1 MSLSSNADRFLAAFT
16 AIESDMNKRIK
27 SDRYISYAEL
37 VRRMASL
44 DKSYHKFQR
53 YLEEFG
59 DLRNAIVHERIDGE
73 VIAEPH
79 LKIVQEIEQIAAILT
94 QPERVKD
101 YFLKRVNIVSED
113 TPLKD
118 AVALMQTSRYSK
130 IPVYD
135 ANHHFKG
142 LLTTDAITYYLC
154 ANISAANC
162 AFPEVPVKAIIGMD
176 PKDRNVSFVSQNTT
190 LVAVVSEFERHLAM
204 GKRLQEIIIT
214 QDGALNQKPLG
225 IITVADLALIYEK
238 INRNLIR

>member
-1 MSLSSNADRFLAAFT
+1 MSLSANSDRFLAAFT

-27 SDRYISYAEL
+27 SDRYISYSEL
-37 VRRMASL
+37 VRRVGNL
-44 DKSYHKFQR
+44 DRAYHKYQR

-79 LKIVQEIEQIAAILT
+79 LKIVEEIEQIASILT

-101 YFLKRVNIVSED
+101 SFLKKVNIVTEE
-113 TPLKD
+113 TPLQE
-118 AVALMQTSRYSK
+118 AVLVLENSKYSK

-135 ANHHFKG
+135 KTNHFKG
-142 LLTTDAITYYLC
+142 LLTTDAITHYLIK
-154 ANISAANC
+154 NISETNC
-162 AFPEVPVKAIIGMD
+162 AFPKVTVKDVIDAD
-176 PKDRNVSFVSQNTT
+176 PKDRDVSFISQNTT
-190 LVAVVSEFERHLAM
+190 LINVIAEFEHFLTV

-225 IITVADLALIYEK
+225 IITVADLPVIYEK

>member
-1 MSLSSNADRFLAAFT
+1 MSLTPNSERFLTAFT

-37 VRRMASL
+37 VRRMATI
-44 DKSYHKFQR
+44 DRSYHKFQR

-79 LKIVQEIEQIAAILT
+79 LKIVEEIEQIASVLT
-94 QPERVKD
+94 QPIRVKD
-101 YFLKRVNIVSED
+101 LFLKRVDLVYED
-113 TPLKD
+113 TPLID
-118 AVALMQTSRYSK
+118 AVTLLERSKYSK

-135 ANHHFKG
+135 KANHFKG
-142 LLTTDAITYYLC
+142 LLTTDAITHYLIK
-154 ANISAANC
+154 NITEANC
-162 AFPEVPVKAIIGMD
+162 AFPKVAVKEILAID
-176 PKDRNVSFVSQNTT
+176 DKDRNVSFISQNTT
-190 LVAVVSEFERHLAM
+190 LVSVIAEFEHHLAL

-225 IITVADLALIYEK
+225 IITVADLSLIYEK

>member
-1 MSLSSNADRFLAAFT
+1 MTLSSNSERFLTAFT

-37 VRRMASL
+37 VRRMSTM
-44 DKSYHKFQR
+44 DRSYHKFQR

-79 LKIVQEIEQIAAILT
+79 LKIVEEIEQIASVLT

-101 YFLKRVNIVSED
+101 VFLKRVNIVFEE
-113 TPLKD
+113 TPLTE
-118 AVALMQTSRYSK
+118 AVALLESSKYSK

-135 ANHHFKG
+135 SKNHFKG
-142 LLTTDAITYYLC
+142 LLTTDAITHYLIK
-154 ANISAANC
+154 NISEANC
-162 AFPEVPVKAIIGMD
+162 AFPKVAVKEVLVLD
-176 PKDRNVSFVSQNTT
+176 NKDRNVSFISQNTT
-190 LVAVVSEFERHLAM
+190 LVSVIAEFEHHLAL

-225 IITVADLALIYEK
+225 IITVADLSLIYEK

>member
-1 MSLSSNADRFLAAFT
+1 MSLSANSDRFLAAFT

-27 SDRYISYAEL
+27 SDRYISYSEL
-37 VRRMASL
+37 VHRMANL
-44 DKSYHKFQR
+44 DRGYHKFQR

-73 VIAEPH
+73 VITEPH
-79 LKIVQEIEQIAAILT
+79 LKIVEEIEQIASILT

-101 YFLKRVNIVSED
+101 YFLKRVVTVTEE
-113 TPLKD
+113 TPLQE
-118 AVALMQTSRYSK
+118 AVTLLDNSKYSK

-135 ANHHFKG
+135 KQNHFKG
-142 LLTTDAITYYLC
+142 LLTTDAITHFLLK
-154 ANISAANC
+154 NISEANC
-162 AFPEVPVKAIIGMD
+162 AFPKANVKAVIALD
-176 PKDRNVSFVSQNTT
+176 PKDREVSFISQNST
-190 LVAVVSEFERHLAM
+190 LINVIAEFERYLFL

-225 IITVADLALIYEK
+225 IITVADLAVIYEK

>member
-1 MSLSSNADRFLAAFT
+1 MSLTNNSERFLTAFT
-16 AIESDMNKRIK
+16 AIESDMNKRVK

-37 VRRMASL
+37 VRRVATL
-44 DKSYHKFQR
+44 DRSYHKFQR

-79 LKIVQEIEQIAAILT
+79 LKVVEEIEQIAQVLT

-101 YFLKRVNIVSED
+101 FFLKKVSIIDED
-113 TPLKD
+113 TSLEE
-118 AVALMQTSRYSK
+118 AVKLLEQTKYSK

-135 ANHHFKG
+135 RSNHFKG
-142 LLTTDAITYYLC
+142 LLTTDAITFFLVK
-154 ANISAANC
+154 NITQANC
-162 AFPEVPVKAIIGMD
+162 AFPKVAVKEVIAID
-176 PKDRNVSFVSQNTT
+176 PKDRTVSFISQNTT
-190 LVAVVSEFERHLAM
+190 LISVIAEFEHHLAL

>member
-1 MSLSSNADRFLAAFT
+1 MSLSANSDRFLAAFT

-27 SDRYISYAEL
+27 SDRYISYSEL
-37 VRRMASL
+37 VHRMANL
-44 DKSYHKFQR
+44 DRGYHKFQR

-79 LKIVQEIEQIAAILT
+79 LKIVEEIEQIALVLT

-101 YFLKRVNIVSED
+101 YFLKQVVTVTEE
-113 TPLKD
+113 TPLQE
-118 AVALMQTSRYSK
+118 AVTLLDNSKYSK

-135 ANHHFKG
+135 TQNRFKG
-142 LLTTDAITYYLC
+142 LLTTDAITHFLLK
-154 ANISAANC
+154 NISETNC
-162 AFPEVPVKAIIGMD
+162 AFPKASVKDVIALD
-176 PKDRNVSFVSQNTT
+176 PKDREVSFISENST
-190 LVAVVSEFERHLAM
+190 LINVIAEFERYLAL

-225 IITVADLALIYEK
+225 VITVADLSVIYEK

>member
-1 MSLSSNADRFLAAFT
+1 MSLSANSDRFLAAFT

-27 SDRYISYAEL
+27 SDRYISYSEL
-37 VRRMASL
+37 VHRTANL
-44 DKSYHKFQR
+44 DRGYHKFQR

-79 LKIVQEIEQIAAILT
+79 LKIVEEIEQIASILT

-101 YFLKRVNIVSED
+101 YFLKRVVTVTEE
-113 TPLKD
+113 TPLQE
-118 AVALMQTSRYSK
+118 AVTLLDNSKYSK

-135 ANHHFKG
+135 KQNHFKG
-142 LLTTDAITYYLC
+142 LLTTDAITHYLLK
-154 ANISAANC
+154 NISEANC
-162 AFPEVPVKAIIGMD
+162 AFPKASVKAVIALD
-176 PKDRNVSFVSQNTT
+176 PKDREVSFISQNST
-190 LVAVVSEFERHLAM
+190 LINVIGEFERYLAS

-225 IITVADLALIYEK
+225 IITVADLAIIYEK
-238 INRNLIR
+238 INRNLNR

>member
-1 MSLSSNADRFLAAFT
+1 MSLSPNSDRFLAAFT

-27 SDRYISYAEL
+27 SDRYISYSEL
-37 VRRMASL
+37 VRRMANL
-44 DKSYHKFQR
+44 DRGYHKFQR

-79 LKIVQEIEQIAAILT
+79 LKIVEEIEQIASVLT

-101 YFLKRVNIVSED
+101 VFLKKVYTVSEE

-118 AVALMQTSRYSK
+118 AVTLLDNSKYSK

-135 ANHHFKG
+135 THNHFKG
-142 LLTTDAITYYLC
+142 LLTTDAITHFLLK
-154 ANISAANC
+154 NIAETHC
-162 AFPEVPVKAIIGMD
+162 AFPNASVKDVIALD
-176 PKDRNVSFVSQNTT
+176 PKDRNVAFISQNTT
-190 LVAVVSEFERHLAM
+190 LISVIAEFERHLSL

-214 QDGALNQKPLG
+214 QDGALNQKPIG

>member
-1 MSLSSNADRFLAAFT
+1 MSLSPNSDRFLAAFT
-16 AIESDMNKRIK
+16 SIESDMNKRIK
-27 SDRYISYAEL
+27 SDHYISYAEL
-37 VRRMASL
+37 VRRMATL
-44 DKSYHKFQR
+44 DRSYHKFQR

-79 LKIVQEIEQIAAILT
+79 LKIVEEIESIASILT

-101 YFLKRVNIVSED
+101 YFLKKVITVFED
-113 TPLKD
+113 TPFQD
-118 AVALMQTSRYSK
+118 AVSILENSNYSK

-135 ANHHFKG
+135 RQNQFKG
-142 LLTTDAITYYLC
+142 LLTTDAIMRFLC
-154 ANISAANC
+154 QSISENNC
-162 AFPEVPVKAIIGMD
+162 VFPKVSVKDILDQDKEA
-176 PKDRNVSFVSQNTT
+176 RNVSFVSQNTT
-190 LVAVVSEFERHLAM
+190 LVNVIAEFEQHLTL

-225 IITVADLALIYEK
+225 IITITDLAFIYEK

>member
-1 MSLSSNADRFLAAFT
+1 MSLSSNSERFLTAFS
-16 AIESDMNKRIK
+16 AIESDMNKRVK

-37 VRRMASL
+37 VRRVATL
-44 DKSYHKFQR
+44 DRSYHKFQR

-79 LKIVQEIEQIAAILT
+79 LKVVEEIEQIAQVLT

-101 YFLKRVNIVSED
+101 FFLKKVSFVYED
-113 TPLKD
+113 TLLEEAIRLLELTK
-118 AVALMQTSRYSK
+118 YSK

-135 ANHHFKG
+135 KSNHFKG
-142 LLTTDAITYYLC
+142 LLTTDAITFYLVK
-154 ANISAANC
+154 NIAQANC
-162 AFPEVPVKAIIGMD
+162 AFPKVSVKEVIAID
-176 PKDRNVSFVSQNTT
+176 AKDRNVSFISQNTT
-190 LVAVVSEFERHLAM
+190 LISVIAEFEHHLAM

-225 IITVADLALIYEK
+225 IITVADLSLIYEK

>member
-37 VRRMASL
+37 VRRMANL

-79 LKIVQEIEQIAAILT
+79 IKIVQEIEQIAAILT

-101 YFLKRVNIVSED
+101 YFLKRVNTVSEN

-118 AVALMQTSRYSK
+118 AVAIMQNSKYSK

-135 ANHHFKG
+135 ETHHFKG

-154 ANISAANC
+154 ANISTANC
-162 AFPEVPVKAIIGMD
+162 AFPEVPVKDIIGMD
-176 PKDRNVSFVSQNTT
+176 YKDRNVSFVSQNTT
-190 LVAVVSEFERHLAM
+190 LISVVSEFERHLAM

-214 QDGALNQKPLG
+214 QDGSLNQKPIG

>member
-1 MSLSSNADRFLAAFT
+1 MSLTSNSERFLTAFT
-16 AIESDMNKRIK
+16 AIESDMNKRVK

-37 VRRMASL
+37 VRRVATL
-44 DKSYHKFQR
+44 DRSYRKFQR

-79 LKIVQEIEQIAAILT
+79 LKVVEEIEQIAQVLT

-101 YFLKRVNIVSED
+101 FFLKKVSFIYED
-113 TPLKD
+113 TLLEE
-118 AVALMQTSRYSK
+118 AVKLLEQTQYSK

-135 ANHHFKG
+135 RSNHFKG
-142 LLTTDAITYYLC
+142 LLTTDAITFFLVK
-154 ANISAANC
+154 NISQANC
-162 AFPEVPVKAIIGMD
+162 AFPKVTVKEVISID
-176 PKDRNVSFVSQNTT
+176 LKDRNVSFISQNTT
-190 LVAVVSEFERHLAM
+190 LISVIAEFEHHLAL

>member
-1 MSLSSNADRFLAAFT
+1 MSLSTNSDRFLTAFT

-37 VRRMASL
+37 VHRMANL
-44 DKSYHKFQR
+44 DRSYHKFQR

-79 LKIVQEIEQIAAILT
+79 LKIVEEIEQIASILT

-101 YFLKRVNIVSED
+101 YFLKRVSTVSEE
-113 TPLKD
+113 TSLKD
-118 AVALMQTSRYSK
+118 TVGLLENTKYSK

-135 ANHHFKG
+135 KQNHFKG
-142 LLTTDAITYYLC
+142 LLTTDAITHYLIK
-154 ANISAANC
+154 NINTVNG
-162 AFPEVPVKAIIGMD
+162 AFPEVTVKDVIAFD
-176 PKDRNVSFVSQNTT
+176 PKDRDVAFISQNTT
-190 LVAVVSEFERHLAM
+190 LINVIAEFERHLAL

-214 QDGALNQKPLG
+214 QDGALNQKPIG
-225 IITVADLALIYEK
+225 VITVADLALIYEK